1 MLHISRL
8 GEWGDRNQF
17 LMSSWLKDCKFS
29 SVQSLSRVQL
39 FETLWT
45 AAQQVSLSITS
56 SQILLKLMS
65 IKSVMPSNHFI
76 LCCPLLLPSII
87 QSRSFLMNQLFT
99 LGDQSTG
106 VSASASVLPVNIQD
120 WFPLGWTSWISLKS
134 KELSRVFSNN
144 TAQKHQ
150 FFSIRPSLWSNF
162 HIHTWLLE
170 EP

>member
-1 MLHISRL
+1 MNILL
-8 GEWGDRNQF
+8 LF
-17 LMSSWLKDCKFS
+17 LLFS
-29 SVQSLSRVQL
+29 YVQL
-39 FETLWT
+39 FATPWT
-45 AAQQVSLSITS
+45 IACVASLYFTISLS
-56 SQILLKLMS
+56 LLKLMS
-65 IKSVMPSNHFI
+65 IESVMLSNHLV
-76 LCCPLLLPSII
+76 LCRPLLLPSII

-170 EP
+170 ET